1 MNNMKK
7 LLVSL
12 WFSILLLVLGGALT
26 IASASG
32 SRMLQGIAGPDQD
45 IKQARGLPVIV
56 SNKNYYLALMPESM
70 FSEMKDP
77 VRFTLIIE
85 NSTEEPWHFSMKD
98 LKVYSES
105 KDLEI
110 IGPEMIV
117 AEARKKFSREEYKIN
132 KEQAK
137 ALAPY
142 VENKMQNLQD
152 SLLKTGIIPPGRKIK
167 GFIYVEV
174 PQGTEMLTIE
184 VIAPGEVHKFSFK
197 VIEL

>member
-1 MNNMKK
+1 MNK

-12 WFSILLLVLGGALT
+12 WISILLLFLGGALAT
-26 IASASG
+26 ASTSG
-32 SRMLQGIAGPDQD
+32 SRMLQGIAGPDQG
-45 IKQARGLPVIV
+45 IKQVHGLPVIV
-56 SNKNYYLALMPESM
+56 SNKNYNLALMPESM

-77 VRFTLIIE
+77 VKLTLIIE
-85 NSTEEPWHFSMKD
+85 NPTEEPWPFSMKD

-110 IGPEMIV
+110 LGPERIV
-117 AEARKKFSREEYKIN
+117 TEARKKFSREEYKIN

-142 VENKMQNLQD
+142 VEHKMQNLRD
-152 SLLKTGIIPPGRKIK
+152 SLLKTGIIPPGGKIK
-167 GFIYVEV
+167 GLIYIEV

-184 VIAPGEVHKFSFK
+184 VAAPGEAHKLSFK